1 MNQQPEQ
8 FPDAED
14 LCRELAAMMRPHVTS
29 DTALVGIHTGGV
41 WLAQRLH
48 AELGITQPLGSL
60 DVSFHRDDFSRTGLK
75 PGLKA
80 SSLPCDIEGAHVILV
95 DDVLYTGRTVR
106 AAVNELFDFG
116 RPASVDLA
124 VLVDRG
130 GRELPVCARF
140 CAHTLTQPLPASQN
154 LQLERGEDGSLTLRL
169 LGE

>member
-1 MNQQPEQ
+1 MNQLEE
-8 FPDAED
+8 FPDAEE
-14 LCRELAAMMRPHVTS
+14 LCRALAEIMRPHVNS
-29 DTALVGIHTGGV
+29 DTALVGIYTGGV

-48 AELGITQPLGSL
+48 AELGISQPLGSL

-75 PGLKA
+75 AGLKA
-80 SSLPCDIEGAHVILV
+80 SSLPCDIEGRHVILV

-116 RPASVDLA
+116 RPAKVDLA

-140 CAHTLTQPLPASQN
+140 CAHTLERPLPADQN
-154 LQLERGEDGSLTLRL
+154 LQLEQGEDGRLTLRL
-169 LGE
+169 LGD

>member
-1 MNQQPEQ
+1 MNQPEQ
-8 FPDAED
+8 FPDAER
-14 LCRELAAMMRPHVTS
+14 LCRELAEMMRPHVAA
-29 DTALVGIHTGGV
+29 DTALVGIYTGGV
-41 WLAQRLH
+41 WLAERLH
-48 AELGITQPLGSL
+48 AMLGIAQPLGSL

-75 PGLKA
+75 AGLKA
-80 SSLPCDIEGAHVILV
+80 SSLPCEIEGAHVILV

-140 CAHTLTQPLPASQN
+140 CAHVLIHPLLASQN
-154 LQLERGEDGSLTLRL
+154 LQLERGEDGVLALRL
-169 LGE
+169 VGD